1 MQINAHN
8 TLMLDAKAPQSLGSH
23 LSTAADKQYIKRA
36 FDIFFSTLA
45 LITLSPLFLIIFI
58 AQKLTSKEPA
68 FFLQERIGLGGKPFF
83 IYKFRSMREDAEENG
98 PQLTNEKEA
107 NKYTRIGHFLRR
119 HHLDELPQLWNVL
132 KGDMSFVGYRPER
145 QFFIDQILEN
155 DPRYVQLYRM
165 RPGITSEAAI
175 YNGYTDTMEKMLLR
189 LEMDLKYLEK
199 SSLTTDIT
207 ILIKT
212 LCVIF

>member
-8 TLMLDAKAPQSLGSH
+8 TLMLDAKAPLTLGSH
-23 LSTAADKQYIKRA
+23 LSTAAEKQYIKRT
-36 FDIFFSTLA
+36 FDILFSALA
-45 LITLSPLFLIIFI
+45 LLILSPLFLVIYI
-58 AQKLTSKEPA
+58 AQRLTSKEPA
-68 FFLQERIGLGGKPFF
+68 FFQQERIGLGGKPFY

-119 HHLDELPQLWNVL
+119 RHLDELPQLWNVL

-145 QFFIDQILEN
+145 QFFIDQILQH
-155 DPRYVQLYRM
+155 DARYTQLYQM

-199 SSLTTDIT
+199 SSLKTDFHILFQT
-207 ILIKT
+207 ICIL
-212 LCVIF
+212 F

>member
-1 MQINAHN
+1 MI
-8 TLMLDAKAPQSLGSH
+8 DAKTPQSLGSH
-23 LSTAADKQYIKRA
+23 ASTAAEKQYVKRT
-36 FDIFFSTLA
+36 FDIFFSALA
-45 LITLSPLFLIIFI
+45 LLTLSPLFLIIFI

-68 FFLQERIGLGGKPFF
+68 FFLQERIGLGGKPFY

-107 NKYTRIGHFLRR
+107 NKYTRIGQFLRR
-119 HHLDELPQLWNVL
+119 RHLDELPQLWNVL

-145 QFFIDQILEN
+145 QFFIDQILQH
-155 DPRYVQLYRM
+155 DARYVQLYRM

-199 SSLTTDIT
+199 SSLKTDFHILFQT
-207 ILIKT
+207 ICIL
-212 LCVIF
+212 F